1 MPRGVYPRKS
11 RSVTT
16 HVDPQALK
24 DIGATRNPIYME
36 LVVPP
41 AGLTLKVLEHPQ
53 HVSFTLHI
61 NHEGISQSPSNG
73 KKMSRMLTW
82 HTIRQIASMGL
93 LAKE

>member
-1 MPRGVYPRKS
+1 MPRGIYTRKPRQVVPATIQKS
-11 RSVTT
+11 LPNTAEPT
-16 HVDPQALK
+16 
-24 DIGATRNPIYME
+24 YME

-41 AGLTLKVLEHPQ
+41 AGLTLKVLSHPQ

-61 NHEGISQSPSNG
+61 SHEGIRQSPSNG